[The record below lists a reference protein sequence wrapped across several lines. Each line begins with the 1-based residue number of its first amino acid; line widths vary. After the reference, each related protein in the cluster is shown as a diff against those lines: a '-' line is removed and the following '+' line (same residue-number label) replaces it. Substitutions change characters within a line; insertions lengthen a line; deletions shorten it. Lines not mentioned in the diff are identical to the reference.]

1 MKAYLVTISPMVRVV
16 VDDAA
21 REEEIIAKAIEK
33 MRQDPYE
40 YLDYCHCED
49 VKEDTECP
57 YNPENDK

>member
-33 MRQDPYE
+33 MRQTPNE
-40 YLDYCHCED
+40 YLDY

>member
-33 MRQDPYE
+33 MRQTPNE

-49 VKEDTECP
+49 VKEFL
-57 YNPENDK
+57 